1 MIDWETVK
9 FAAISALAAFFISV
23 IFSILLFGCNFKCEK
38 CQATNET
45 IDATYSSIKKNILPK
60 CLICH
65 APGSEGA
72 QWDFSSYEAILAT
85 GLVIPEDAKDSDF
98 LGALKAGRMP
108 KGGAKL
114 SDNEIAAVETWINSG
129 ALNN

>member
-1 MIDWETVK
+1 MTRLK
-9 FAAISALAAFFISV
+9 CFYYGV
-23 IFSILLFGCNFKCEK
+23 IVVLISILGCNFKCEK
-38 CQATNET
+38 CQVTNET
-45 IDATYSSIKKNILPK
+45 IDATYSSIKKAILPK
-60 CLICH
+60 CLACH
-65 APGSEGA
+65 VPGGEGA
-72 QWDFSSYEAILAT
+72 QWNFSSYEAILAT